1 MQEKL
6 EKCFCL
12 YLYEKT
18 EGNKGFFFFN
28 EGTIP
33 NKKSQQV
40 FLECHGSFEHGGK
53 GVPRGQVG
61 YVVSYLRVQ
70 NYIDFKTKMNIPNLN
85 FL

>member
-33 NKKSQQV
+33 NKKASRF
-40 FLECHGSFEHGGK
+40 FLNVTGHLNMGVKGSLGSGRLCRFLLE
-53 GVPRGQVG
+53 V
-61 YVVSYLRVQ
+61 
-70 NYIDFKTKMNIPNLN
+70 TKLYR
-85 FL
+85 F

>member
-1 MQEKL
+1 MFL
-6 EKCFCL
+6 SLFVR
-12 YLYEKT
+12 KT
-18 EGNKGFFFFN
+18 EKRGQFR
-28 EGTIP
+28 I
-33 NKKSQQV
+33 KKSQQV

-85 FL
+85 FLYFVN

>member
-1 MQEKL
+1 M
-6 EKCFCL
+6 
-12 YLYEKT
+12 YEKQKVT
-18 EGNKGFFFFN
+18 WNSFFN
-28 EGTIP
+28 KGTIP

-53 GVPRGQVG
+53 GVPRGSQEG

-85 FL
+85 FLYFVNGYQLHGL